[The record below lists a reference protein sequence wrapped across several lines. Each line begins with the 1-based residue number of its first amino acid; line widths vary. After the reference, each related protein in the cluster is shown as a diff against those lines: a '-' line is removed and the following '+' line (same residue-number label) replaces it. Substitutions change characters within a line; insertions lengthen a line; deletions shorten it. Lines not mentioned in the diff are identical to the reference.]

1 MEAFKE
7 WQYAT
12 IDLDFLKTEEKTNET
27 VIPVEELQAAT
38 GFQIYIKA
46 EPVKTAS
53 NRPPR
58 IRIPS

>member
-1 MEAFKE
+1 LEAFKE

-12 IDLDFLKTEEKTNET
+12 IDLNFEKMEEKTNET

-38 GFQIYIKA
+38 GFQISIQA
-46 EPVKTAS
+46 EPAKTAS
-53 NRPPR
+53 NRPSR